1 MQWSRAPCALICGT
15 LALLAAPNAS
25 AQYIYQPAS
34 AGSQATGEN
43 YNIEFGVFFWSPSP
57 EIVVSS
63 EALGIVGTS
72 IDLVADLAIEQTRLR
87 EFRLV
92 LRPGTKHKLRFHY
105 LPAEY
110 IAQTTLQQEL
120 VFNGIRY
127 DAGLEVD
134 TRLKWTQWRLGYE
147 YDLVY
152 RDLGYFG
159 IIVEAKYTDVDTRL
173 AAAIGTEFTRARAPV
188 PTVGAIGR
196 VYLMPNIAVT
206 GEFTGFSLPKLQDEY
221 DGHFYDYDI
230 YGTVNFTN
238 EIGAQVGYR
247 SMDLAYRI
255 ESDSGTFKMKGFY
268 FGGVVRF

>member
-1 MQWSRAPCALICGT
+1 MQSSRAPRVLLCFALV
-15 LALLAAPNAS
+15 LLAAADAT
-25 AQYIYQPAS
+25 AQYIYQAGPT
-34 AGSQATGEN
+34 GSQATGEN
-43 YNIEFGVFFWSPSP
+43 YNIEFGFYFWSPTP
-57 EIVVSS
+57 EMVVSS
-63 EALGIVGTS
+63 EALGIMGTA
-72 IDLVADLAIEQTRLR
+72 IDLVGDLGVEPKRLR
-87 EFRLV
+87 EFRLI

-105 LPAEY
+105 LPVEY
-110 IAQTTLQQEL
+110 LASTTLQRDL

-127 DAGLEVD
+127 DAGQNVD

-159 IIVEAKYTDVDTRL
+159 IIVEAKYTDVDTQL
-173 AAAIGTEFTRARAPV
+173 ASATDTEFTRARAPV

-206 GEFTGFSLPKLQDEY
+206 GEFTGFSLPKLQEDYE
-221 DGHFYDYDI
+221 GHFYDFDI

-238 EIGAQVGYR
+238 EVGVQVGYR
-247 SMDLAYRI
+247 SMDMDYRI
-255 ESDSGTFKMKGFY
+255 KSDSGTFKLKGLY